1 MLVTR
6 TRAAP
11 GGSTIA
17 WFVDNEA
24 ALAAIPSLTS
34 EDVGRVAQAV
44 DTGLLYFLRS
54 HSPVVWVVPGFG
66 GDPETISGTSYTLV
80 LADAGKLKQ
89 CTNGSL
95 CTVTVPPNASV
106 AFRLGTQVNFEA
118 NGTGLFVLAP
128 GSGVT
133 LDSALSLEPR
143 ARYAVLTTTKTATN
157 RWLVTGD
164 MATP

>member
-11 GGSTIA
+11 GGSQIA
-17 WFVDNEA
+17 WFPDNEA
-24 ALAAIPSLTS
+24 GLASITGLTV

-44 DTGLLYFLRS
+44 DTGVFYWLRS
-54 HSPVVWVVPGFG
+54 HSPAVWVVPGG
-66 GDPETISGTSYTLV
+66 GSDPEVISGTSYTLV

-89 CTNGSL
+89 CTNASL
-95 CTVTVPPNASV
+95 CTITVPPNASV
-106 AFRLGTQVNFEA
+106 AFRLGVQTHFEA
-118 NGTGLFVLAP
+118 NGAGLFVLAP

-133 LDSALSLEPR
+133 LDNALSLSPR
-143 ARYAVLTTTKTATN
+143 ARYSVLTATKTATN

-164 MATP
+164 MAAP